1 MPRFALP
8 PYYHPT
14 TVCLIDDNQSFLS
27 SLERSLPAQWPVRSF
42 VDPHQALSFLNQPP
56 TLAPLVDRCFS
67 YEQRPGENPVI
78 HFDPDMIEQEINHV
92 ERFARVSVAV
102 IDYAMPALDGMALS
116 AALTDPYV
124 QRAMLTGVANEKH
137 AVAAFNDRLLDRFS
151 SKQQL
156 STAEAAIAFVDESRF
171 AYFNQHTSRLQSNLA
186 LNPPGFLLVP
196 QIAAQVHALM
206 ARYQLV
212 EYYLVTDPPG
222 LLMLT
227 AAGRLYRLLIVE
239 ATALAEQ
246 AAHARA
252 LGAPE
257 PAVAALAKGQ
267 QLGWFW
273 DSPSDYFGEEPYPW
287 AERLLDASPIP
298 EAEGWYMALMEDPP
312 MDIDFDPQTRSF
324 DAFLRAQPL
333 RA

>member
-42 VDPHQALSFLNQPP
+42 VDPHRALAFLNQPP
-56 TLAPLVDRCFS
+56 ALAPLVDRCFA
-67 YEQRPGENPVI
+67 YEQRPGQNPVI
-78 HFDPDMIEQEINHV
+78 HFDPGMIEQEINHI
-92 ERFARVSVAV
+92 ERFSRVSVAV
-102 IDYAMPALDGMALS
+102 IDYAMPALDGLALS
-116 AALTDPYV
+116 AALTDPYL

-151 SKQQL
+151 SKQKL
-156 STAEAAIAFVDESRF
+156 STAEAVTAFVDESRF
-171 AYFNQHTSRLQSNLA
+171 AYFNQHASRLQSNLS

-196 QIAAQVHALM
+196 QIATQVQALM
-206 ARYQLV
+206 ARHALV

-222 LLMLT
+222 LLMLN
-227 AAGRLYRLLIVE
+227 AAGRLHRLVIADSAEL
-239 ATALAEQ
+239 ALQ
-246 AAHARA
+246 AQSAQKM
-252 LGAPE
+252 GAP
-257 PAVAALAKGQ
+257 AAVVAALAEGR

-273 DSPSDYFGEEPYPW
+273 DSPSDYFGAEPYPW
-287 AERLLDASPIP
+287 GEHLLDAAPIP
-298 EAEGWYMALMEDPP
+298 DASGWYMALMVDPP
-312 MDIDFDPQTRSF
+312 MDIDFDPATRSF
-324 DAFLRAQPL
+324 DAFLRTQPL